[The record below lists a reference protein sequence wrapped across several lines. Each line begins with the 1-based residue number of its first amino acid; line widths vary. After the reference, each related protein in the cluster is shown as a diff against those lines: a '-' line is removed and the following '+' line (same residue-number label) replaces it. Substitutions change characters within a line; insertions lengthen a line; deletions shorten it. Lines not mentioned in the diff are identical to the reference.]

1 MRQPSE
7 EEIRALEA
15 EMAKLSVDD
24 VVLQTIVTL
33 LNLGARKAGLAEDT
47 EPDPPQVKK
56 AIDGARALL
65 PIVVYWRRRYAEAPS
80 WTAADRLCMVALPG
94 DSASSDR
101 VVSSPYAI
109 AKPAQI
115 SATTTP

>member
-1 MRQPSE
+1 
-7 EEIRALEA
+7 
-15 EMAKLSVDD
+15 MAKPIATV
-24 VVLQTIVTL
+24 
-33 LNLGARKAGLAEDT
+33 
-47 EPDPPQVKK
+47 
-56 AIDGARALL
+56 ALWMKSRTTKRTTPTM

-80 WTAADRLCMVALPG
+80 WMAADRPCMVSLPG
-94 DSASSDR
+94 ESASSER